1 MSRKIYTRTGDTGD
15 TGLFGGGRVSKSDLR
30 VEAYGTVDELNA
42 ALGWA
47 ASKVNQQEIKDYI
60 EAVQDDLFVI
70 GADLATSPPTE
81 ARPRPR
87 VPILTKSRIGEIESW
102 IDKADDG
109 LPGLT
114 AFVLPGGSEGAAA
127 LHMARTICRRAERA
141 VVRLG
146 AHEEVSNGVIPY
158 LNRLSDLIFTL
169 ARLENHGVGIGDREW
184 SSPDG

>member
-1 MSRKIYTRTGDTGD
+1 MSRKIYTRTGDAGE
-15 TGLFGGGRVSKSDLR
+15 TGLFGGGRVSKGDLR

-60 EAVQDDLFVI
+60 EVVQDDLFVI

-81 ARPRPR
+81 GRPRPR

-102 IDKADDG
+102 IDKADDE

>member
-1 MSRKIYTRTGDTGD
+1 MAPKIYTRTGDTGD
-15 TGLFGGGRVSKSDLR
+15 TGLFGGGRVSKGDLR

-47 ASKVNQQEIKDYI
+47 ASKVNEQEIKGHI
-60 EAVQDDLFVI
+60 ETVQDDLFVI

-81 ARPRPR
+81 RRAQPK
-87 VPILTKSRIGEIESW
+87 VPILDKSRIGEMESW
-102 IDKADDG
+102 IDAADDE

-146 AHEEVSNGVIPY
+146 TQEDVIDDVIPY
-158 LNRLSDLIFTL
+158 LNRLSDLLFTL
-169 ARLENHGVGIGDREW
+169 ARLENHRAGISDREW

>member
-1 MSRKIYTRTGDTGD
+1 MSPKIYTRTGDTGD
-15 TGLFGGGRVSKSDLR
+15 TGLFGGGRVSKGDLR

-47 ASKVNQQEIKDYI
+47 ASRVNQPEIRGYI
-60 EAVQDDLFVI
+60 ETVQDDLFVI

-81 ARPRPR
+81 RRPQPK
-87 VPILTKSRIGEIESW
+87 VPILTEARIGEIESW
-102 IDKADDG
+102 IDKADDE

-114 AFVLPGGSEGAAA
+114 AFVLPGGSKGAAA

-146 AHEEVSNGVIPY
+146 AQEDVID
-158 LNRLSDLIFTL
+158 LSLI
-169 ARLENHGVGIGDREW
+169 HI
-184 SSPDG
+184 

>member
-1 MSRKIYTRTGDTGD
+1 MSPKIYTRTGDTGD
-15 TGLFGGGRVSKSDLR
+15 TGLFGGGRVSKGDLR

-47 ASKVNQQEIKDYI
+47 ASRVNQQEIRGHI
-60 EAVQDDLFVI
+60 ETLQDDLFVI

-81 ARPRPR
+81 RRPQPK
-87 VPILTKSRIGEIESW
+87 VPILTESRIGEIEYW
-102 IDKADDG
+102 IDKADDE

-114 AFVLPGGSEGAAA
+114 AFVLPGGSKGAAA

-146 AHEEVSNGVIPY
+146 AQEDVVDGIIPY
-158 LNRLSDLIFTL
+158 LNRLSDLLFTL
-169 ARLENHGVGIGDREW
+169 ARLENHRAGISDREW
-184 SSPDG
+184 SSPDS